1 MLLWM
6 VNLDFCT
13 VSSVAA
19 SSSSSAVATVE
30 EAAQLIFAHLSR
42 DEMYEADE
50 ESDDEHL
57 EYYGGYD
64 LPLFKNVAEAALH
77 PTC

>member
-1 MLLWM
+1 MRL
-6 VNLDFCT
+6 C
-13 VSSVAA
+13 AA
-19 SSSSSAVATVE
+19 VVE

-42 DEMYEADE
+42 DEMYEADG

-77 PTC
+77 PTY